1 MTLPPKLSS
10 IRAAF
15 RQLPLPCN
23 VGRPM
28 TSKTWVCRDFPEGP
42 VVKTLLP
49 LQGVRVQTLVRELR
63 FHVLL
68 GVGEKQKPRRRI
80 S

>member
-1 MTLPPKLSS
+1 M
-10 IRAAF
+10 
-15 RQLPLPCN
+15 
-23 VGRPM
+23 
-28 TSKTWVCRDFPEGP
+28 
-42 VVKTLLP
+42 VKTLLP